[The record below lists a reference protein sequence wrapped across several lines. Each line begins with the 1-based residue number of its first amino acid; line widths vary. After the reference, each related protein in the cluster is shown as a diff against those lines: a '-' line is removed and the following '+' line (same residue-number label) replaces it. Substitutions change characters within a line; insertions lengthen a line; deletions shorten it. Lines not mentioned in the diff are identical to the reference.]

1 MAPVAQSIIAITE
14 QPFWIYGA
22 SGPLRAELSVLLSQ
36 FSWQQTHELSHI
48 KQSLLNSSECTV
60 VVDLA
65 VAPHRYLAQI
75 KFLQEHFDHCVLI
88 AVIDPA
94 QNHWGQEALRQ
105 GADAYIA
112 AEAISAEGFTMLLES
127 LYKQKRQQRL
137 LATSLDPCTGLITS
151 PLFFDRLNHAMQV
164 SVRHKCRTGLL
175 LIAIHDFKKVVEQ
188 LGDVLCDGLLKSVS
202 QILSEAVRNSDSVCR
217 MREGE
222 FAILLED
229 LQDDVMLGHIAQQIQ
244 LAFQAPIRF
253 QNADYSI
260 QVTIGGH
267 ISKGGDIHFDTF
279 FQQCE
284 AALERAQGVG
294 PNRIWFYSPDM
305 NFKAMARINMQQG
318 LQRALDRQEF
328 FMLYQPSHSAK
339 GFLNNGAFPV
349 LRWRHP
355 TAGIVMSDV
364 FMALLKDSGLILPV
378 GRWQIETVLKQ
389 LGEWRREGNWK
400 LSQKLILPVCEKQ
413 LRETGFNE
421 FLKQSLLS
429 NELDTEH
436 VVLQISE
443 QTAIRNLVLLQGL
456 CQDLSGLGLS
466 IYLSDFG
473 EQYSSLSY
481 LRQLNVENICLDQS
495 FFLHM
500 HMDHLETSIAK
511 VIVDVAHRLGI
522 DVIAEGADSQYKVEK
537 MQALG
542 CDTLIGA
549 FFSQP
554 MNSDIWPDYLK
565 SSAH

>member
-164 SVRHKCRTGLL
+164 SVRHQCRTGLL
-175 LIAIHDFKKVVEQ
+175 LIAIHDFKKIVEQ

-443 QTAIRNLVLLQGL
+443 QTAIRNLVPLQRL

>member
-65 VAPHRYLAQI
+65 IAPHRYLAQI

-164 SVRHKCRTGLL
+164 SVRHQCRTGLL
-175 LIAIHDFKKVVEQ
+175 LIAIHDFKKVVAQ

-202 QILSEAVRNSDSVCR
+202 QILCEAVRNSDSVCR

-244 LAFQAPIRF
+244 LAFDAPIRF
-253 QNADYSI
+253 QNTDYSI

-284 AALERAQGVG
+284 VALERAQGVG
-294 PNRIWFYSPDM
+294 PNHIWFYSPDM

-339 GFLNNGAFPV
+339 GFLNNGVFPV

-389 LGEWRREGNWK
+389 LGVWRREGNWK

-443 QTAIRNLVLLQGL
+443 QTAIRNLVLLQRL

-565 SSAH
+565 GSAH